1 MDRISL
7 SGGMF
12 RLIRGGKEPV
22 SKDRELKVVIVNAA
36 KVSRSYYA
44 GAFDP
49 NTPSPPT
56 CWSADTN
63 QPSPDV
69 PVHNR
74 QASRCMD
81 CPQNIK
87 GSGQAGG
94 RACRFAQRLA
104 VVLEDDLSKV
114 YQLQLPATSVFG
126 RAMEGKMPMQA
137 YAQHLSSH
145 STPVISV
152 VTRCSFDQDNPV
164 PKLVFQAFRALN
176 EEELD
181 LVVSLAQSDEANE
194 AISFNPPQQGQPFA
208 EVSGFVYSSANANQG
223 D

>member
-12 RLIRGGKEPV
+12 RVIRDGKEV
-22 SKDRELKVVIVNAA
+22 WATEDTIKFVIVNAA

-44 GAFDP
+44 GLFDSNNP
-49 NTPSPPT
+49 TAPT
-56 CWSADTN
+56 CWSADTT
-63 QPSPDV
+63 QPSPEV
-69 PVHNR
+69 LEHNR
-74 QASRCMD
+74 QSSRCMD

-104 VVLEDDLSKV
+104 VVLEDDLNRV
-114 YQLQLPATSVFG
+114 YQLQLPATSLFG
-126 RAMEGKMPMQA
+126 RATDGKMPMQA

-145 STPVISV
+145 NTPVISV
-152 VTRCSFDQDNPV
+152 MTKCSFDRNSPV
-164 PKLVFQAFRALN
+164 PKLFFQAFRPLN

-181 LVVSLAQSDEANE
+181 LVVSVAQSEEANE
-194 AISFNPPQQGQPFA
+194 AISLTPPKTGQPFA
-208 EVSGFVYSSANANQG
+208 AVDGFVYSASAN
-223 D
+223 